1 MLPSPAD
8 SELVD
13 ERAVALGVLVLEVL
27 EQPSALADQHQEATP
42 RVVVLGV
49 LLEVIG
55 ETVDPFRQER
65 DLDLRRPG
73 VARVDAELLDQAPLL
88 VDGQRHGGPPSIATP
103 RGAAS
108 VLDGGGSPGRAA
120 WGGVPGAL

>member
-65 DLDLRRPG
+65 DLDLGRPG
-73 VARVDAELLDQAPLL
+73 VARVDAELLDHAPRL
-88 VDGQRHGGPPSIATP
+88 VDGQRHGDLPPSP
-103 RGAAS
+103 RPGQASPCRLGAEWLLLSTAS
-108 VLDGGGSPGRAA
+108 SHA
-120 WGGVPGAL
+120 

>member
-55 ETVDPFRQER
+55 ETVDPLRQER

-73 VARVDAELLDQAPLL
+73 VALMDAELVDQALLL
-88 VDGQRHGGPPSIATP
+88 VDGQRHGEPPPIATP

-108 VLDGGGSPGRAA
+108 ARTGSKRLFLSTDSG
-120 WGGVPGAL
+120 

>member
-13 ERAVALGVLVLEVL
+13 ERAVALGGLVLEVL

-88 VDGQRHGGPPSIATP
+88 VDGQRHGGLPQSPRAGWRRPSRSCSSRRLSSAV
-103 RGAAS
+103 R
-108 VLDGGGSPGRAA
+108 RY
-120 WGGVPGAL
+120 